1 MFVIQRLVVVC
12 NTVGYDDDDYDS
24 LFSFSNDQSNDQRVN
39 VNDVNPENNTGN
51 TARATRKTKESLGL
65 SLVQDHTAM
74 TWFWG
79 KHPRLLAISTMYFV
93 FY

>member
-24 LFSFSNDQSNDQRVN
+24 LFSFSNDPSNDQRVN

-51 TARATRKTKESLGL
+51 TARATRKTKSRWVIACSRSYSDDVVLGE
-65 SLVQDHTAM
+65 A
-74 TWFWG
+74 
-79 KHPRLLAISTMYFV
+79 P
-93 FY
+93 